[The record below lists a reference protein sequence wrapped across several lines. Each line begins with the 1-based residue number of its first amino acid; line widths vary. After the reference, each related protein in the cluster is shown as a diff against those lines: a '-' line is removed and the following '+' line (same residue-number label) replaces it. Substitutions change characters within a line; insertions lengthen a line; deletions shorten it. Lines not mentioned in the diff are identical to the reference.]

1 MAVPGCS
8 EQCVEG
14 PMPNSRRHPSS
25 PCQPNSPDDRS
36 PAARAAQWSSRIMM
50 VSLEMVLPGLA
61 GYWLDGKLGTKV
73 LFMLIGFAL
82 GGFAA
87 IKHLIAMTRM
97 SDQGNERKK

>member
-1 MAVPGCS
+1 MT
-8 EQCVEG
+8 
-14 PMPNSRRHPSS
+14 
-25 PCQPNSPDDRS
+25 
-36 PAARAAQWSSRIMM
+36 

-87 IKHLIAMTRM
+87 IKHLIAMTRKT
-97 SDQGNERKK
+97 DRRIAKKASFEDNNIEE

>member
-1 MAVPGCS
+1 M
-8 EQCVEG
+8 
-14 PMPNSRRHPSS
+14 PSS
-25 PCQPNSPDDRS
+25 RSQPNISLQTNSPDDRS
-36 PAARAAQWSSRIMM
+36 PAARAAQWSTRIMT

-87 IKHLIAMTRM
+87 IKHLIAMTRKT
-97 SDQGNERKK
+97 DRITAKKASSEDNKIEE

>member
-1 MAVPGCS
+1 MS
-8 EQCVEG
+8 
-14 PMPNSRRHPSS
+14 NSRS
-25 PCQPNSPDDRS
+25 QPNISRQPILPDDRS
-36 PAARAAQWSSRIMM
+36 PAAKAAQWSTRIMT

-87 IKHLIAMTRM
+87 IKHLIAMTRKTDRT
-97 SDQGNERKK
+97 SEKKSSSEDNNSEV